1 MADDKFNSAWLS
13 SNWDEIWRSVSGY
26 QGATNTELSASEL
39 IGNAIIQ
46 EVSGDK

>member
-1 MADDKFNSAWLS
+1 VADDKFNSGWLS
-13 SNWDEIWRSVSGY
+13 SNWDEIWRSASGY
-26 QGATNTELSASEL
+26 QGTANTELSASEL